1 MKLLRRVLYW
11 QAALWAAT
19 AAALVAVPGWLVE
32 RVLDQPPLGEDA
44 WLRITGVTAF
54 ALALLMVL
62 VANRLEDVWW
72 WAWAFVIL
80 EAGTAA
86 VFVLNALAGL
96 AEGVAAWP
104 WWVLG
109 ALNALVG
116 AVELAALARTG
127 VEKPV
132 V

>member
-104 WWVLG
+104 WWILG

>member
-19 AAALVAVPGWLVE
+19 AVALVAVPGWLVE

-86 VFVLNALAGL
+86 AFVLNALAGL

-104 WWVLG
+104 WWILG

>member
-19 AAALVAVPGWLVE
+19 AGALVSVPGWLIE
-32 RVLDQPPLGEDA
+32 RLLDQPPLGEDA
-44 WLRITGVTAF
+44 WLRATGVTAF
-54 ALALLMVL
+54 VLALVMVL

-86 VFVLNALAGL
+86 IFLLNALAGP
-96 AEGVAAWP
+96 AEDAAAWP

-109 ALNALVG
+109 VVNALVG
-116 AVELAALARTG
+116 AVELAALARAGT
-127 VEKPV
+127 ERPV
-132 V
+132 L

>member
-1 MKLLRRVLYW
+1 VKLLRRVLYW

-19 AAALVAVPGWLVE
+19 AVALVAVPGWLVE

-54 ALALLMVL
+54 ALAMLMVL
-62 VANRLEDVWW
+62 VANRLDDVWW

-109 ALNALVG
+109 AVNALVG

>member
-1 MKLLRRVLYW
+1 VKLLRRVLYW

-104 WWVLG
+104 WRVLG

>member
-1 MKLLRRVLYW
+1 VKLLRRVLYW

-104 WWVLG
+104 WWILG

>member
-19 AAALVAVPGWLVE
+19 AVALVAVPGWLVE

-104 WWVLG
+104 WWTLG
-109 ALNALVG
+109 AVNALVG

>member
-104 WWVLG
+104 WWILG

-127 VEKPV
+127 VEKPGV
-132 V
+132 

>member
-19 AAALVAVPGWLVE
+19 AAALVAAPGWLVE

-104 WWVLG
+104 WWMLG

-127 VEKPV
+127 VEKPLA
-132 V
+132 

>member
-19 AAALVAVPGWLVE
+19 AAALVAVPGWLME

-104 WWVLG
+104 WWILG

>member
-19 AAALVAVPGWLVE
+19 AVALVAVPGWLVE
-32 RVLDQPPLGEDA
+32 RVLDQTPLGEDA

-62 VANRLEDVWW
+62 VANRVEDVWW

-96 AEGVAAWP
+96 AEGAAAWP

>member
-19 AAALVAVPGWLVE
+19 AAALVAAPGWLVE
-32 RVLDQPPLGEDA
+32 KVLDQPPLGEDA

-62 VANRLEDVWW
+62 VAHHLDDVWW
-72 WAWAFVIL
+72 WTWAFVVL

-86 VFVLNALAGL
+86 IFVLNALAGL
-96 AEGVAAWP
+96 GERAAAWP
-104 WWVLG
+104 WWLLG
-109 ALNALVG
+109 AVNLLVG
-116 AVELAALARTG
+116 ALELTGLARAGT
-127 VEKPV
+127 ERQID
-132 V
+132 